1 MKIFFLLINILL
13 FATNS
18 VQAASLYKWI
28 DKDGRV
34 HYGEKPAEDAVKAE
48 QKKFSAT
55 ASSSDDDLS
64 YGMRKAKQDFP
75 VTLYVAPNCAELC
88 VQARAL
94 LNKRGIPFAEKSI
107 VTKEEIDEFKAKTGG
122 NSIPVLMVGKSL
134 VSGFETG
141 QWNSEL
147 DIAGYPKI
155 AAYGKRPQ
163 LPAAAKPEAPEAP
176 AAPAESE
183 K

>member
-1 MKIFFLLINILL
+1 MKAFFLLINILL

-64 YGMRKAKQDFP
+64 YGTRKAKQDFP
-75 VTLYVAPNCAELC
+75 VTLYVAPNCVEIC

-94 LNKRGIPFAEKSI
+94 LNKRGIPFAEKNI
-107 VTKEEIDEFKAKTGG
+107 LTNEDIDEFKAKTGG
-122 NSIPVLMVGKSL
+122 NSIPALTVGKSL
-134 VSGFETG
+134 LSGF
-141 QWNSEL
+141 QADRW
-147 DIAGYPKI
+147 
-155 AAYGKRPQ
+155 
-163 LPAAAKPEAPEAP
+163 
-176 AAPAESE
+176 
-183 K
+183 